1 MTVDALR
8 TRLERTVASAIPH
21 GARVAILDLPNHPN
35 SGDNA
40 IWLGELALLR
50 RRQARIAYVCETHGY
65 DAHAVRR
72 AVGPNGVVLLH
83 GGGNF
88 GDEWPGY
95 QELRERVVCEL
106 PDLSVVQLPQS
117 LQFGDAAA
125 RQRAAAALADHPR
138 LTVLCRDEPSA
149 NTARTL
155 APRATVELCP
165 DAAFALR
172 PRQRRVTPPGP
183 PLWLARTDRERRAP
197 RLAPP
202 NGRGR
207 VVDWP
212 DPGAAERRLRAL
224 SAHAGQRATKR
235 AWLAPAT
242 VPALAA
248 LHRGLATQ
256 RVHEAMALL
265 ASAPTVVTDRL
276 HAHILC
282 LLLGVPHVVVDT
294 GYGKLR
300 RFVEA
305 WTHDSPLMRMA
316 SDAAEAQEL
325 CADPRA
331 TREVALA

>member
-8 TRLERTVASAIPH
+8 TRLERTVAGAVAH
-21 GARVAILDLPNHPN
+21 GAPVAVLDLPNHPN

-50 RRQARIAYVCETHGY
+50 RLRARIAYVCETHGY
-65 DAHAVRR
+65 DPRAVRR

-95 QELRERVVCEL
+95 QELRERAVREL
-106 PDLSVVQLPQS
+106 PDLPIVQLPQS
-117 LQFGDAAA
+117 LQFGDDAA
-125 RQRAAAALADHPR
+125 RRRAAAALASHPR
-138 LTVLCRDEPSA
+138 LTVLCRDRPSA
-149 NTARTL
+149 ETARAL

-172 PRQRRVTPPGP
+172 PALRRATPPGP
-183 PLWLARTDRERRAP
+183 PLWLARTDRERRSP

-202 NGRGR
+202 SGHGR

-235 AWLAPAT
+235 AWLAPAA
-242 VPALAA
+242 VSALAA
-248 LHRGLATQ
+248 LHRGLATE
-256 RVHEAMALL
+256 RVREACALL
-265 ASAPTVVTDRL
+265 ASAPVVVTDRL

-300 RFVEA
+300 RFVDA
-305 WTHDSPLMRMA
+305 WTEDSPLLRVA
-316 SDAAEAQEL
+316 SDAAEAEEL
-325 CADPRA
+325 CAH
-331 TREVALA
+331 REVALA

>member
-1 MTVDALR
+1 MIVDTLR

-21 GARVAILDLPNHPN
+21 GARVAVLDLPNHPN

-50 RRQARIAYVCETHGY
+50 RLRARIAYVCETHGY
-65 DAHAVRR
+65 DARAVRR

-95 QELRERVVCEL
+95 QQLRERVVHEL
-106 PDLSVVQLPQS
+106 RDLAIVQLPQS
-117 LQFGDAAA
+117 LQFGDAVA
-125 RQRAAAALADHPR
+125 RTQAAAALGVHPR
-138 LTVLCRDEPSA
+138 LTILCRDAPSA
-149 NTARTL
+149 ETAHFL
-155 APRATVELCP
+155 APRARIELCP

-172 PRQRRVTPPGP
+172 PARRRFTPPGP
-183 PLWLARTDRERRAP
+183 PLWLARTDRERRSS

-202 NGRGR
+202 SGHGR

-212 DPGAAERRLRAL
+212 EPGAAERQLRAL

-235 AWLAPAT
+235 AWLAPAA

-248 LHRGLATQ
+248 LHRGLATE
-256 RVHEAMALL
+256 RVREACALL
-265 ASAPTVVTDRL
+265 ASAPVVVTDRL

-282 LLLGVPHVVVDT
+282 LLLDVPHVVVDT

-300 RFVEA
+300 RFVDA
-305 WTHDSPLMRMA
+305 WTEDSPLLRVA
-316 SDAAEAQEL
+316 SDAAEAEEL
-325 CADPRA
+325 CAH
-331 TREVALA
+331 REVALA

>member
-8 TRLERTVASAIPH
+8 TRLERTVAAAVPH
-21 GARVAILDLPNHPN
+21 GARVALLDLPNHPN

-50 RRQARIAYVCETHGY
+50 RRHAQLAYVCETHGY

-95 QELRERVVCEL
+95 QVLRERVIGEL
-106 PDLSVVQLPQS
+106 ADLPIVQLPQS
-117 LQFGDAAA
+117 LQFGDDAA
-125 RQRAAAALADHPR
+125 RARATAALGDHPR
-138 LTVLCRDEPSA
+138 LTVLCRDVPSCE
-149 NTARTL
+149 TARAL

-172 PRQRRVTPPGP
+172 PAQRRGTPPGP
-183 PLWLARTDRERRAP
+183 PLWLSRTDRERRAP

-202 NGRGR
+202 SGHGL
-207 VVDWP
+207 VTDWGEA
-212 DPGAAERRLRAL
+212 DLSEDALRAL
-224 SAHAGQRATKR
+224 SRNGGQRATKR
-235 AWLAPAT
+235 SWLAPAA
-242 VPALAA
+242 VPAIAA
-248 LHRGLATQ
+248 LHRGLTTR
-256 RVHEAMALL
+256 RVSEAFALL
-265 ASAPTVVTDRL
+265 ASAPVVVTDRL

-300 RFVEA
+300 RFVDA
-305 WTHDSPLMRMA
+305 WTHDNPLVRIA
-316 SDAAEAQEL
+316 TDAAEAEEL
-325 CADPRA
+325 SFEPPI
-331 TREVALA
+331 REIALA

>member
-1 MTVDALR
+1 MTVDDLR
-8 TRLERTVASAIPH
+8 TRLERTVAGAVPH
-21 GARVAILDLPNHPN
+21 GARVALLDLPNHPN

-50 RRQARIAYVCETHGY
+50 RRHAHLAYVCETHGY
-65 DAHAVRR
+65 DARAVRR

-95 QELRERVVCEL
+95 QALREQAVGEL
-106 PDLSVVQLPQS
+106 ADLAIVQLPQS
-117 LQFGDAAA
+117 AQFGDDVA
-125 RQRAAAALADHPR
+125 RARAAAALGDHPR
-138 LTVLCRDEPSA
+138 LTLLCRDLPSCE
-149 NTARTL
+149 TARAL

-172 PRQRRVTPPGP
+172 PVQRRGTPPGL
-183 PLWLARTDRERRAP
+183 PLWLARTDRERRAA

-202 NGRGR
+202 SGYG
-207 VVDWP
+207 VVTDWGEA
-212 DPGAAERRLRAL
+212 DLSEDALRAL
-224 SAHAGQRATKR
+224 SRDAGQRATKR
-235 AWLAPAT
+235 SWLAPAA

-248 LHRGLATQ
+248 LHRGLTTR
-256 RVHEAMALL
+256 RVREALALL
-265 ASAPTVVTDRL
+265 ASAPVVVTDRL

-300 RFVEA
+300 RFVDA
-305 WTHDSPLMRMA
+305 WTHDNPLVRVA
-316 SDAAEAQEL
+316 ADAAEAEEL
-325 CADPRA
+325 SFQPSI
-331 TREVALA
+331 REVAHV